1 MKQTRFIPIEDCG
14 LQIRETEFGQ
24 GKSRTVVGRPV
35 MFGVR
40 SVNLTPWS
48 DTRVVYEILEPN
60 CITQELI
67 NRSNVVYNNNHSN
80 DISDMIGRCVNGKG
94 TLSLVLRENYMESSC
109 DYPNTTVAN
118 DTLEHIRLGNVYGM
132 SFAFDDRNAN
142 GEENVTYERTNET
155 VDGKEVWLRHVWLIT
170 KLFDVANVTH
180 PAYEQTSVAT
190 REMSEAIDKAIEEQ
204 LKREAAH
211 QETDEEREARE
222 KAERE
227 AAEREANG
235 GETNA
240 EKAEREAREQA
251 EREANGGETN
261 AEKEARRIAE
271 EETRMKA
278 EALAREEAAR
288 KEKQLQEERKQREI
302 LSRKRKLG
310 FSRNSVQQ
318 DYCNK
323 ELARE
328 DWNKDYVDYLQSQF
342 INVNDVAG
350 FTEEELT
357 APIMNREEFEQQQAV
372 ELYREKATRAGE
384 LWDMALNQLSG
395 SAHKWKWDYMDYL
408 EGIKYRDTADVTLEE
423 AREEILSYEEFAELN
438 VAEEEIQVQASEM
451 VAISVDTTD
460 EVQVIVVS

>member
-1 MKQTRFIPIEDCG
+1 MYNENMKQTRFIPIEDCG

-204 LKREAAH
+204 LKRECGGKDEDKRDDGH
-211 QETDEEREARE
+211 DDLNEKPDHDDKGETDEEREA
-222 KAERE
+222 
-227 AAEREANG
+227 NG
-235 GETNA
+235 GD
-240 EKAEREAREQA
+240 
-251 EREANGGETN
+251 TN
-261 AEKEARRIAE
+261 AEKEARE
-271 EETRMKA
+271 
-278 EALAREEAAR
+278 
-288 KEKQLQEERKQREI
+288 QRE
-302 LSRKRKLG
+302 L
-310 FSRNSVQQ
+310 
-318 DYCNK
+318 
-323 ELARE
+323 
-328 DWNKDYVDYLQSQF
+328 
-342 INVNDVAG
+342 
-350 FTEEELT
+350 EEQEQ
-357 APIMNREEFEQQQAV
+357 RFREQQAMRLRHRAMRLRTEQ
-372 ELYREKATRAGE
+372 ELE
-384 LWDMALNQLSG
+384 S
-395 SAHKWKWDYMDYL
+395 
-408 EGIKYRDTADVTLEE
+408 
-423 AREEILSYEEFAELN
+423 LSY
-438 VAEEEIQVQASEM
+438 
-451 VAISVDTTD
+451 
-460 EVQVIVVS
+460 

>member
-132 SFAFDDRNAN
+132 TVAFDDRNAN
-142 GEENVTYERTNET
+142 GEENVTDERTNET
-155 VDGKEVWLRHVWLIT
+155 VDGKEVWLRRGWRIT

-190 REMSEAIDKAIEEQ
+190 REMSEAIEKAIEEQ
-204 LKREAAH
+204 LKRECGDKNDKH
-211 QETDEEREARE
+211 DDDPDDDPDDHNDPDDKGETDEEREARE

-227 AAEREANG
+227 ANG
-235 GETNA
+235 GETIA
-240 EKAEREAREQA
+240 EKEAREA
-251 EREANGGETN
+251 KEREANGGETN
-261 AEKEARRIAE
+261 AEKEAR
-271 EETRMKA
+271 
-278 EALAREEAAR
+278 
-288 KEKQLQEERKQREI
+288 
-302 LSRKRKLG
+302 
-310 FSRNSVQQ
+310 
-318 DYCNK
+318 
-323 ELARE
+323 
-328 DWNKDYVDYLQSQF
+328 
-342 INVNDVAG
+342 
-350 FTEEELT
+350 
-357 APIMNREEFEQQQAV
+357 
-372 ELYREKATRAGE
+372 
-384 LWDMALNQLSG
+384 
-395 SAHKWKWDYMDYL
+395 
-408 EGIKYRDTADVTLEE
+408 E
-423 AREEILSYEEFAELN
+423 ARELEEQEQRFREQQAMRLRHRAMRLRTEQELESLN
-438 VAEEEIQVQASEM
+438 Y
-451 VAISVDTTD
+451 
-460 EVQVIVVS
+460 